1 MYYFEI
7 KFIKYIFQKTSRL
20 GKNIQRKMYVKV
32 KTAILRKV
40 IAAVFFCLFA
50 KIITWKASCRVN
62 V

>member
-32 KTAILRKV
+32 KAAILRKV

-50 KIITWKASCRVN
+50 KIIT
-62 V
+62 

>member
-20 GKNIQRKMYVKV
+20 GKKIQIKMYV
-32 KTAILRKV
+32 
-40 IAAVFFCLFA
+40 VFFCLFFFA
-50 KIITWKASCRVN
+50 KIITWKALYRVN